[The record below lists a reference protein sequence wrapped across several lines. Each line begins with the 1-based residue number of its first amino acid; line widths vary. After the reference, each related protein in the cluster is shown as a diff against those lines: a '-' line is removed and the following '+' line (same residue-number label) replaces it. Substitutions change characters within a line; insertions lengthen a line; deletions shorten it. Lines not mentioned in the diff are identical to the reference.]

1 MTAPSSGPSR
11 GKWVIAATVMIGNIM
26 AVLDSSIVNVSLAD
40 MAGNMGATIEE
51 ITWVVTGY
59 ILANVLVMPIVG
71 MLSARFGRKRLYMV
85 AIAAFTVASMLCGLS
100 HSLVTMVGFRIL
112 QGLAGG
118 VLVTVPQAI
127 LRESFP
133 PSEQGLAMGIYGMGI
148 VLAPAIGPTL
158 GGWITDQYTWPW
170 IFFINIPV
178 GILNLVMVQRII
190 EDPVYLQ
197 RTKAKIDFTGL
208 AVMIAGL
215 GAFQLMLEEGER
227 NDWFQSTFI
236 VRLAVISAIGML
248 LFVWRELTTDQPA
261 VDIRLLAN
269 VRFTAATF
277 LGGVMGMGLNGVLF
291 ILPLF
296 LQNLLGYD
304 AMQAGFML
312 MPRSIAM
319 LVMMPI
325 AGRLYNRTGPRL
337 MVGVGLG
344 FLVFGFWDLGQLTT
358 AVGYWDLAWPQIW
371 QGVGFSF
378 LFAALSTA
386 ALAPVP
392 KPEITAATGLYNVV
406 RQVMGSIGIALAAT
420 LLTHSEATYHA
431 GLVERASGPVAQ
443 RWIDTTAAGLE
454 RLGATA
460 AGAREHALA
469 LLESLISRQATVLAY
484 NHIFELVAIM
494 FAVVVPLLLLIPRS
508 GHSEGAD
515 VMVD

>member
-1 MTAPSSGPSR
+1 
-11 GKWVIAATVMIGNIM
+11 MIGNIM
-26 AVLDSSIVNVSLAD
+26 AVLDSSIVNVSLDD

-59 ILANVLVMPIVG
+59 ILANVLVMPIIG
-71 MLSARFGRKRLYMV
+71 MLSARFGRKRLYMT
-85 AIAAFTVASMLCGLS
+85 AIAVFTVASMLCGLS
-100 HSLVTMVGFRIL
+100 HSLNTMVGFRIV

-133 PSEQGLAMGIYGMGI
+133 PHEQGLAMGVYGMGI

-170 IFFINIPV
+170 IFFINVPV
-178 GILNLVMVQRII
+178 GILNLVMVQRLI
-190 EDPVYLQ
+190 EDPVYLK
-197 RTKAKIDFTGL
+197 RTKAAIDFAGL
-208 AVMIAGL
+208 AFMIAGL

-227 NDWFQSTFI
+227 NDWFSSTFI
-236 VRLAVISAIGML
+236 VRLAVASAVGML
-248 LFVWRELTTDQPA
+248 LFIWRELTTQRPA

-319 LVMMPI
+319 LVMMPV
-325 AGRLYNRTGPRL
+325 AGRMYNRFGPRL
-337 MVGVGLG
+337 LVAVGLG
-344 FLVFGFWDLGQLTT
+344 FLVFGFWDLGKLTT
-358 AVGYWDLAWPQIW
+358 EVGYWDLAWPQIW

-420 LLTHSEATYHA
+420 LLTHSESTYHA
-431 GLVERASGPVAQ
+431 VLVERASGPVAQ
-443 RWIDTTAAGLE
+443 RWIATTMAGLQ

-460 AGAREHALA
+460 AEARERALG
-469 LLESLISRQATVLAY
+469 LLDSLVSRQATVLAY
-484 NHIFELVAIM
+484 NHIFQLVAIM
-494 FAVVVPLLLLIPRS
+494 FAVVAPLLFLIPRS
-508 GHSEGAD
+508 GHAEGASAL
-515 VMVD
+515 VE

>member
-1 MTAPSSGPSR
+1 
-11 GKWVIAATVMIGNIM
+11 
-26 AVLDSSIVNVSLAD
+26 
-40 MAGNMGATIEE
+40 
-51 ITWVVTGY
+51 
-59 ILANVLVMPIVG
+59 
-71 MLSARFGRKRLYMV
+71 
-85 AIAAFTVASMLCGLS
+85 
-100 HSLVTMVGFRIL
+100 
-112 QGLAGG
+112 
-118 VLVTVPQAI
+118 
-127 LRESFP
+127 
-133 PSEQGLAMGIYGMGI
+133 
-148 VLAPAIGPTL
+148 
-158 GGWITDQYTWPW
+158 
-170 IFFINIPV
+170 
-178 GILNLVMVQRII
+178 
-190 EDPVYLQ
+190 
-197 RTKAKIDFTGL
+197 
-208 AVMIAGL
+208 
-215 GAFQLMLEEGER
+215 
-227 NDWFQSTFI
+227 
-236 VRLAVISAIGML
+236 
-248 LFVWRELTTDQPA
+248 
-261 VDIRLLAN
+261 
-269 VRFTAATF
+269 
-277 LGGVMGMGLNGVLF
+277 
-291 ILPLF
+291 
-296 LQNLLGYD
+296 
-304 AMQAGFML
+304 
-312 MPRSIAM
+312 M

-431 GLVERASGPVAQ
+431 TLVERASGPVAQ
-443 RWIDTTAAGLE
+443 RWIDTTMAGLE

>member
-1 MTAPSSGPSR
+1 MTLPATNVGR
-11 GKWVIAATVMIGNIM
+11 GKWIIAATVMIGNIM
-26 AVLDSSIVNVSLAD
+26 AVLDSSIVNVSLDD

-59 ILANVLVMPIVG
+59 ILANVLVMPIIG
-71 MLSARFGRKRLYMV
+71 MLSARFGRKRLYMT
-85 AIAAFTVASMLCGLS
+85 AIAVFTVASMLCGLS
-100 HSLVTMVGFRIL
+100 HSLNTMVGFRIV

-133 PSEQGLAMGIYGMGI
+133 PNEQGLAMGVYGMGI

-170 IFFINIPV
+170 IFFINVPV
-178 GILNLVMVQRII
+178 GILNLLMVQRLI
-190 EDPVYLQ
+190 EDPVYLK
-197 RTKAKIDFTGL
+197 RTKAAIDFTGL
-208 AVMIAGL
+208 AFMIAGL

-227 NDWFQSTFI
+227 NDWFSSTFI
-236 VRLAVISAIGML
+236 VRLAVVSAVGML
-248 LFVWRELTTDQPA
+248 LFIWRELTTQRPA

-319 LVMMPI
+319 LVMMPV
-325 AGRLYNRTGPRL
+325 AGRMYNRFGPRL
-337 MVGVGLG
+337 LVAVGLG
-344 FLVFGFWDLGQLTT
+344 FLVFGFWDLGKLTT
-358 AVGYWDLAWPQIW
+358 EVGYWDLAWPQIW

-406 RQVMGSIGIALAAT
+406 RQVMGSIGIAVAVKT
-420 LLTHSEATYHA
+420 VIISKSEYNAV
-431 GLVERASGPVAQ
+431 LVERASGPVAQ
-443 RWIDTTAAGLE
+443 RWIATTMEGLQ

-460 AGAREHALA
+460 AEARERALG
-469 LLESLISRQATVLAY
+469 LLDSLVSRQATVLAY
-484 NHIFELVAIM
+484 NHIFQLVAIM
-494 FAVVVPLLLLIPRS
+494 FAVVAPLLFLIPRS
-508 GHSEGAD
+508 GHAEGASEL
-515 VMVD
+515 VE

>member
-1 MTAPSSGPSR
+1 
-11 GKWVIAATVMIGNIM
+11 M

-51 ITWVVTGY
+51 ITWVVTAY
-59 ILANVLVMPIVG
+59 ILANVLVMPIIG
-71 MLSARFGRKRLYMV
+71 MLSARFGRKRLYLT
-85 AIAAFTVASMLCGLS
+85 AIITFTAASMLCGMS
-100 HSLVTMVGFRIL
+100 NSLTTMVAFRVI

-133 PSEQGLAMGIYGMGI
+133 PNEQGLAMGIYGMGI

-170 IFFINIPV
+170 IFFINVPI
-178 GILNLVMVQRII
+178 GILNLLMVQRII
-190 EDPVYLQ
+190 EDPPYLV
-197 RTKAKIDFTGL
+197 RTKAPIDFTGL
-208 AVMIAGL
+208 AFMIAGL
-215 GAFQLMLEEGER
+215 GAFQLMLEEGED
-227 NDWFQSTFI
+227 NDWFSSTFI
-236 VRLAVISAIGML
+236 VRLAIISAVGML
-248 LFVWRELTTDQPA
+248 LFVWRELKTDRPA
-261 VDIRLLAN
+261 VNIRLLAN

-319 LVMMPI
+319 LFMMPV
-325 AGRLYNRTGPRL
+325 AGRMYNRFGPRL
-337 MVGVGLG
+337 LVAVGLG
-344 FLVFGFWDLGQLTT
+344 FLVFGFWGLGQLTT
-358 AVGYWDLAWPQIW
+358 SVGYWDLAWPQIW

-386 ALAPVP
+386 ALAGVP
-392 KPEITAATGLYNVV
+392 KPEITEATGLYNVV
-406 RQVMGSIGIALAAT
+406 RQVMGSIGIAVAAT

-431 GLVERASGPVAQ
+431 VLAERASGPVAQ
-443 RWIDTTAAGLE
+443 TWIANTMAGLQ

-460 AGAREHALA
+460 ADAREHALA
-469 LLESLISRQATVLAY
+469 LLDYLVSRQATVLAY

-494 FAVVVPLLLLIPRS
+494 FAVVAPLLFLIPRS
-508 GHSEGAD
+508 GHSEGAE
-515 VMVD
+515 VMAD